1 MTNFLSMRRL
11 VVTIATLIFIHWPVT
26 AQTLPSNI
34 NSGTELLR
42 QQERDSQLRR
52 HQESRPD
59 VTLQT
64 PAPQA
69 TDIFLTHDE
78 SPCFAVQHIILT
90 GELSEQFQWLVSA
103 TERTSSGKEDSPLNH
118 CLGAAALNQIMV
130 RMQNALIERGYVT
143 SRVLMPTQVMNKATL
158 EYKFIPGRI
167 RNIRF
172 DSQSSSRATQWNAMP
187 AKVGDLV
194 NLRDIEQALENF
206 KRVPTA
212 EADIKIAASDPA
224 IARPGDS
231 DIIIKWRQALPFRMS
246 LGVDN
251 SGSKATG
258 RHMGSAT
265 FSYDHWWT
273 LNDLFYVSL
282 NKDLGGGDKGDRE
295 SRGRMIHYSLP
306 VGYSL
311 LSVTASSNSYYQEVA
326 GVNGN
331 SHYAGNADNLELKL
345 SHVAYRD
352 AFRKTTASFALWLR
366 ESTNKLNDATIDN
379 QKRRMAG
386 WEAGLHHRE
395 NMGDVLLELSGSYR
409 RGTGAW
415 GALHAPEELTGTG
428 TSRPQI
434 TRLNAQLSAPFS
446 IASQALRY
454 SLSFSGQRSQTNLV
468 PQDRFAIGS
477 RYTVR
482 GFDEQSFLSAEH
494 GWTMRNDLSLALGQ
508 SPHQLYV
515 GVDHGEVR
523 GRSTQNLVGTQLTGV
538 ALGLRG
544 AIQQLRYDVFA
555 AKPLSKPQG
564 FTTDPYMVGFSLML
578 AY

>member
-1 MTNFLSMRRL
+1 MTNFFSASRS
-11 VVTIATLIFIHWPVT
+11 TIIIAVFIFIHWPVT

-52 HQESRPD
+52 QQESRPD

-64 PAPQA
+64 PAPQGA
-69 TDIFLTHDE
+69 DIFLTHDE
-78 SPCFAVQHIILT
+78 TPCFAVQHIILT
-90 GELSEQFQWLVSA
+90 GELSEQFQWLVSS
-103 TERTSSGKEDSPLNH
+103 TERTSSGKEDSPLNQ
-118 CLGAAALNQIMV
+118 CLGAGALNQLME

-143 SRVLMPTQVMNKATL
+143 SRVLMPTQVMNKASL
-158 EYKFIPGRI
+158 EFIFIPGRI

-172 DSQSSSRATQWNAMP
+172 DSQSSTRATQWNAMP
-187 AKVGDLV
+187 ARVSDLV

-212 EADIKIAASDPA
+212 EADIKIAATDPA

-231 DIIIKWRQALPFRMS
+231 DIVIKWRQALPFRLS

-251 SGSKATG
+251 SGSNATG
-258 RHMGSAT
+258 RNMGSAT

-295 SRGRMIHYSLP
+295 SRGRVIHYSLP

-331 SHYAGNADNLELKL
+331 SRYAGNADNLELKL
-345 SHVAYRD
+345 SRVAYRD

-366 ESTNKLNDATIDN
+366 ESTNKLNDASIDN

-395 NMGDVLLELSGSYR
+395 NIGDALLELSGSYR

-415 GALHAPEELTGTG
+415 GALRAPEELTGTG

-434 TRLNAQLSAPFS
+434 TRLNAQLGVPFS

-454 SLSFSGQRSQTNLV
+454 SLSLSGQRSQTNLV

-494 GWTMRNDLSLALGQ
+494 GWTMRNEVSLALLQG
-508 SPHQLYV
+508 SHQLYL

-523 GRSTQNLVGTQLTGV
+523 GRSTQNLIGTQLTGA

-564 FTTDPYMVGFSLML
+564 FTTDSYMVGFSLML

>member
-1 MTNFLSMRRL
+1 
-11 VVTIATLIFIHWPVT
+11 
-26 AQTLPSNI
+26 
-34 NSGTELLR
+34 
-42 QQERDSQLRR
+42 
-52 HQESRPD
+52 
-59 VTLQT
+59 
-64 PAPQA
+64 
-69 TDIFLTHDE
+69 
-78 SPCFAVQHIILT
+78 
-90 GELSEQFQWLVSA
+90 
-103 TERTSSGKEDSPLNH
+103 
-118 CLGAAALNQIMV
+118 
-130 RMQNALIERGYVT
+130 
-143 SRVLMPTQVMNKATL
+143 
-158 EYKFIPGRI
+158 
-167 RNIRF
+167 
-172 DSQSSSRATQWNAMP
+172 
-187 AKVGDLV
+187 
-194 NLRDIEQALENF
+194 
-206 KRVPTA
+206 
-212 EADIKIAASDPA
+212 
-224 IARPGDS
+224 
-231 DIIIKWRQALPFRMS
+231 
-246 LGVDN
+246 
-251 SGSKATG
+251 
-258 RHMGSAT
+258 
-265 FSYDHWWT
+265 
-273 LNDLFYVSL
+273 
-282 NKDLGGGDKGDRE
+282 
-295 SRGRMIHYSLP
+295 MIHYSLP

-395 NMGDVLLELSGSYR
+395 NIGDALLEVSGSYR

-415 GALHAPEELTGTG
+415 GALRAPEELTGTG

-434 TRLNAQLSAPFS
+434 TRLNAQLSGPFS

>member
-1 MTNFLSMRRL
+1 MAL
-11 VVTIATLIFIHWPVT
+11 VIFTHWPVT

-52 HQESRPD
+52 QQESRPA
-59 VTLQT
+59 VKLPSPT
-64 PAPQA
+64 PLAA
-69 TDIFLTHDE
+69 DIFLAHDE
-78 SPCFAVQHIILT
+78 APCFAVRHISLA

-103 TERTSSGKEDSPLNH
+103 AERTSSGKQDSPLNQ
-118 CLGAAALNQIMV
+118 CLGPVALGQIIE
-130 RMQNALIERGYVT
+130 RMQSALIARGYVT
-143 SRVLMPTQVMNKATL
+143 SRVLMPTQDMSKASL
-158 EYKFIPGRI
+158 EFTFIPGRI
-167 RNIRF
+167 RSIRF

-187 AKVGDLV
+187 AKVGDVV

-212 EADIKIAASDPA
+212 EADIQITATDPEIAP
-224 IARPGDS
+224 PGDS
-231 DIIIKWRQALPFRMS
+231 DIVIQWRQALPFRWS
-246 LGVDN
+246 FGVDN
-251 SGSKATG
+251 SGSNATG
-258 RHMGSAT
+258 RNIGSAT

-282 NKDLGGGDKGDRE
+282 NHDLGGGDKGERG
-295 SRGRMIHYSLP
+295 SRGRVIHYSLP

-326 GVNGN
+326 GINGH
-331 SHYAGNADNLELKL
+331 SRYAGNADNLELKL
-345 SHVAYRD
+345 SRVAYRD
-352 AFRKTTASFALWLR
+352 AYRKTTASFALWLR
-366 ESTNKLNDATIDN
+366 ESTNQLNDTTIDN

-395 NMGDVLLELSGSYR
+395 NIGDALLELSGSYR
-409 RGTGAW
+409 RGTGLW
-415 GALHAPEELTGTG
+415 GALHAPEELTRTG

-434 TRLNAQLSAPFS
+434 MRLNAQFSTPFS
-446 IASQALRY
+446 LASQALRY
-454 SLSFSGQRSQTNLV
+454 SLSISGQRSQTSLV

-494 GWTMRNDLSLALGQ
+494 GWTIRNEVSRTLGQ
-508 SPHQLYV
+508 SPHQLYL
-515 GVDHGEVR
+515 GVDHGEVS
-523 GRSTQNLVGTQLTGV
+523 GQSTKNLIGTQLTGAAV
-538 ALGLRG
+538 GLRG
-544 AIQQLRYDVFA
+544 AIKQLSYDVFA

-564 FTTDPYMVGFSLML
+564 FTTDSYMVGFSFML